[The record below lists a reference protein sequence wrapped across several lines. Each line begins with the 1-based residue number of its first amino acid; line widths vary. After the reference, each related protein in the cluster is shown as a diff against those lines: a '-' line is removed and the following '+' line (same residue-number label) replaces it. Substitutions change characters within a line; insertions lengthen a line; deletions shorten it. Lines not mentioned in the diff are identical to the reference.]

1 VTNILEPATE
11 RAFRGSTRSRRWE
24 RLSHGLYVPRD
35 SRRLTLDLAAWQLV
49 LPESACFTS
58 LTSAELRGWWQPLSV
73 PHPVFVSVP
82 SDAPHPQRRGL
93 YVTRHPRPV
102 GSEMID
108 GIRAASAAET
118 LLALARDLNL
128 LDLIILGDSAV
139 HLGDCTLEQL
149 SSAAAQRRRGAPR
162 LRVAIPLLDG
172 RSESPWESVLRLL
185 HISADVEVESQKKIY
200 DEWGHFVA
208 RADLWVVGTRR
219 VHEYDGEAHRGRDV
233 HRSDLA
239 RERRL
244 VEINWQRV
252 GFTSPQLLYEGGSI
266 IACLVASGTRVDW
279 RDGRH
284 CFAIRCSDRADVP
297 RY

>member
-1 VTNILEPATE
+1 M
-11 RAFRGSTRSRRWE
+11 
-24 RLSHGLYVPRD
+24 
-35 SRRLTLDLAAWQLV
+35 
-49 LPESACFTS
+49 FTS

-252 GFTSPQLLYEGGSI
+252 DSHHHSCSTKVVRLSLAW
-266 IACLVASGTRVDW
+266 IACLVASGTRADW